1 MVYSS
6 AEEECIKM
14 SRKPFVIGMDVS
26 FMDEIESHGG
36 YYYES
41 NGERQDLLTLLKN
54 NGTNAIRLRIWNEPD
69 GGFCNLDRTIEIA
82 KRLKQHN
89 LQFLLDF
96 HYSDGW
102 ADPANQWKPKAWAEL
117 SYEELLQAVRTY
129 TSFVLEALKEQA
141 VLPNMVQVG
150 NEITPGMLWDD
161 GRVDG
166 DYNTDKQWQQFAGLV
181 KAGIEGVKSV
191 DSSISIMIHIDRGGD
206 EKASRVF
213 YDRFQQLNVE
223 FDVIGLSYYPWWH
236 GPLEALRSNLHHL
249 AVRYGKPIYVVESA
263 YPWTLEQLAGGEW
276 IVNKE
281 EQLLP
286 DFPATP
292 EGQQQYFEQLLSIIR
307 DVPNG
312 LGEGFYYWEPAWIPM
327 KSEWSVGHPNN
338 WGNLTLFDFN
348 GQKLQSFLAFAA
360 K

>member
-1 MVYSS
+1 
-6 AEEECIKM
+6 
-14 SRKPFVIGMDVS
+14 MDVS
-26 FMDEIESHGG
+26 FIDEIESHGG

-54 NGTNAIRLRIWNEPD
+54 NGTNAIRLRIWNEPE
-69 GGFCNLDRTIEIA
+69 GRFCNLERTLDIA
-82 KRLKQHN
+82 KRLKQHG

-96 HYSDGW
+96 HYSDRW
-102 ADPANQWKPKAWAEL
+102 ADPANQWKPKAWEGL
-117 SYEELLQAVRTY
+117 SYDELLEAVKAY
-129 TSFVLEALKEQA
+129 TIHVLKALREHNA
-141 VLPNMVQVG
+141 IPDMVQIG
-150 NEITPGMLWDD
+150 NEITPGMLWNE

-166 DYNTDKQWQQFAGLV
+166 DYDTQEQWEQFAGLV
-181 KAGIEGVKSV
+181 KAGIQGVKAV
-191 DSSISIMIHIDRGGD
+191 DASIPIMIHIDRGGD
-206 EKASRVF
+206 EEASLKF
-213 YDRFQQLNVE
+213 YDRFQQLKVE

-236 GPLEALRSNLHHL
+236 GSLEALRSNLHQL
-249 AVRYGKPIYVVESA
+249 AKRYGKPIYIVESA
-263 YPWTLEQLAGGEW
+263 YPWTLAQPEGMEW

-286 DFPATP
+286 DYPATVS
-292 EGQQQYFEQLLSIIR
+292 GQQGYFEQLLSIIR

-312 LGEGFYYWEPAWIPM
+312 LGQGFYYWEPAWIPM

-348 GQKLQSFLAFAA
+348 GQKLESFLAFTS